1 MFSNRRQI
9 SSEVDELLELEPWDV
24 GQRLPHM
31 TKPKVRALFVEVY
44 LRQKVEDSALIARLA
59 KDGTVVPDFV
69 ARKQSLDLLQDV
81 LAFELIRACAASR
94 RFVLRVTGGER
105 LSIDDC
111 VKIGEKVLAGLKEFE
126 KRCRSHEVPWP

>member
-9 SSEVDELLELEPWDV
+9 SSEVDELLELESWDV

-31 TKPKVRALFVEVY
+31 PQPKVRALFFEVN
-44 LRQKVEDSALIARLA
+44 LRQDVEHSAFITHL
-59 KDGTVVPDFV
+59 KEDGIFDREFFT
-69 ARKQSLDLLQDV
+69 RKQSLDLLEGV

-94 RFVLRVTGGER
+94 RFVTRVCGTEH

-111 VKIGEKVLAGLKEFE
+111 RKIGEKALARFKEFE